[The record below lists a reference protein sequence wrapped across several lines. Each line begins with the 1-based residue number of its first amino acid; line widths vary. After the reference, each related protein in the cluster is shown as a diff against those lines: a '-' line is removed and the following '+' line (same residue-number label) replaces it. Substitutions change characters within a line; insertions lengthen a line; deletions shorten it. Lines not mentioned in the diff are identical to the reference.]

1 MTVIKIFREKY
12 SSDSYI
18 KINCL
23 FAVKKN
29 SF

>member
-23 FAVKKN
+23 YIFAIKGK
-29 SF
+29 